1 MLTVKIVN
9 RSDHNAV
16 SSALIKL
23 LHECIGSSVL
33 SGKYH
38 VLVRKC
44 IWKVIRGLPAW
55 LDSMDVSLLLAD
67 LHIFLVS
74 YPGSHWKEQSDDT
87 HMRTV
92 KTVIHTLVKCQGDC
106 ILSCLAGRIQDP
118 QTCELV
124 PYIRYF

>member
-33 SGKYH
+33 SGKYR

-44 IWKVIRGLPAW
+44 IWKVIRGLPAR

-67 LHIFLVS
+67 LHSFLMP
-74 YPGSHWKEQSDDT
+74 YPGSNWKQQSDDT
-87 HMRTV
+87 PHEDCEDGDP
-92 KTVIHTLVKCQGDC
+92 HTG
-106 ILSCLAGRIQDP
+106 
-118 QTCELV
+118 
-124 PYIRYF
+124 

>member
-1 MLTVKIVN
+1 MLTVKIVD

-33 SGKYH
+33 SGKYC
-38 VLVRKC
+38 VLVMKC

-67 LHIFLVS
+67 LNSFLVS
-74 YPGSHWKEQSDDT
+74 YPGSYWKQQSDDT
-87 HMRTV
+87 PMRTV
-92 KTVIHTLVKCQGDC
+92 KTVIHTLVKYQGDG
-106 ILSCLAGRIQDP
+106 ILSCLGRIQDP
-118 QTCELV
+118 QTSELV